1 MPTVRVSGTGWTAR
15 LWPPR
20 PAATAPS
27 AAARRTGSAAVRHP
41 PGAARPPRRPRGAR
55 PRRPDWHPAA
65 VRGEVERQLAERA
78 GLQQQLQA
86 AEEQLLNMQQQQAAA
101 AEHAKDQRRELEKQL
116 ADADREKAVPVGR
129 LEGQIEALTKT
140 AARTEEHAKDQRRE
154 LEKQLADADRE
165 KAVPVGRLEGQIE
178 ALTKTAARTEEQLRE
193 SALKQGRLETQLE
206 QARAAVSA
214 KALNRTVQD
223 DMSWLPS
230 PEARNIG
237 GSPGLPHPHP
247 RGGGR
252 RGDSPRLTLRPDPD
266 LRGFGLSAP
275 TDTSGSRFR
284 WPSSER

>member
-41 PGAARPPRRPRGAR
+41 PGAARPPRRP
-55 PRRPDWHPAA
+55 
-65 VRGEVERQLAERA
+65 GEVERQLAERA

-101 AEHAKDQRRELEKQL
+101 A
-116 ADADREKAVPVGR
+116 
-129 LEGQIEALTKT
+129 
-140 AARTEEHAKDQRRE
+140 EHAKDQRRE